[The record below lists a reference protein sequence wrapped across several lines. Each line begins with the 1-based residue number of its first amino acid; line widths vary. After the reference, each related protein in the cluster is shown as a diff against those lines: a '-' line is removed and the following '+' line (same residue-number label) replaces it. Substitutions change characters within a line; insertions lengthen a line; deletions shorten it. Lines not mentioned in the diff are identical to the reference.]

1 MRSFPTSRSNRD
13 GQKTGGPGVCAQ
25 TLSPQKPG
33 FAEVAVGCLPLGRSG
48 RSMIKVYAP
57 AGAVRN
63 RSHSRA
69 NSAIPQAQAASC
81 RGERP
86 PVVKFPDV
94 MRIFILGAGA
104 TGSLLAQL
112 LDRQGH
118 HVWCGDRDPERARR
132 FLGKKSPIA
141 VAQVNARNLHGIVRA
156 AKGCQLLINASASV
170 FNEIVMRAA
179 LRLRSHYLDLS
190 SHLTRNPF
198 HGEQFR
204 YAKKFETKNRAAV
217 INAGAAPGLTNLLV
231 KRAADL
237 CDEVLSAQIRLYESS
252 ESDDPI
258 SQWSPEVSFDEAV
271 SHPRIYRDGKFKL
284 AKRFSEVEKF
294 RFIDPVGAA
303 RVVLAAQD
311 EVATLPRFIPM
322 RDLDAKI
329 GGNEID
335 RLRRWHKQGK
345 LSKSRGLQKSRFPE
359 TSSPRAI
366 ARLIRT
372 GVLQNARFA
381 AAVLVR
387 GVQRGPKEDVHVLM
401 RSDVLFPSLY
411 TIRGRGLFTTP
422 VAFATAHVAAQFVKF
437 FPRKESGVFAPETLP
452 VEIRREILAGV
463 RSQGL
468 KVQHRVTI
476 LRSNSEDDE
485 ESL

>member
-1 MRSFPTSRSNRD
+1 
-13 GQKTGGPGVCAQ
+13 
-25 TLSPQKPG
+25 
-33 FAEVAVGCLPLGRSG
+33 
-48 RSMIKVYAP
+48 VYAY
-57 AGAVRN
+57 GRIGRN
-63 RSHSRA
+63 WALIIGENRLKTACRA
-69 NSAIPQAQAASC
+69 PRIGSTS
-81 RGERP
+81 
-86 PVVKFPDV
+86 PVVQFPDA

-141 VAQVNARNLHGIVRA
+141 IAQVNARNLRGIVRA
-156 AKGCQLLINASASV
+156 ARGCQLVINASASV

-198 HGEQFR
+198 HAEQFR
-204 YAKKFETKNRAAV
+204 YAKRFEQKNRAAV

-237 CDEVLSAQIRLYESS
+237 CDEVSAAQIRLYESS
-252 ESDDPI
+252 ESEDPI

-271 SHPRIYRDGKFKL
+271 SHPRIYRNGRFKL
-284 AKRFSEVEKF
+284 AKRFSEVERF
-294 RFIDPVGAA
+294 RFIDPVGPA

-311 EVATLPRFIPM
+311 EVATLPRYIPM

-329 GGNEID
+329 GGNDID

-345 LSKSRGLQKSRFPE
+345 LSKSRGRQKSRFPD

-366 ARLIRT
+366 ARLIRR

-387 GVQRGPKEDVHVLM
+387 GIQRGPREDVHVLM

-411 TIRGRGLFTTP
+411 TIRGRGLYTTP

-452 VEIRREILAGV
+452 VENRREILAGV

-468 KVQHRVTI
+468 KVQHKVTI
-476 LRSNSEDDE
+476 LKTNMEDE
-485 ESL
+485 EEAV

>member
-1 MRSFPTSRSNRD
+1 
-13 GQKTGGPGVCAQ
+13 
-25 TLSPQKPG
+25 
-33 FAEVAVGCLPLGRSG
+33 
-48 RSMIKVYAP
+48 
-57 AGAVRN
+57 
-63 RSHSRA
+63 
-69 NSAIPQAQAASC
+69 
-81 RGERP
+81 
-86 PVVKFPDV
+86 

-112 LDRQGH
+112 LERQGH

-132 FLGKKSPIA
+132 FLGKKSTIA
-141 VAQVNARNLHGIVRA
+141 VSQVNARNLRGIVRA
-156 AKGCQLLINASASV
+156 AKGCQLIVNASASV
-170 FNEIVMRAA
+170 FNEIVLRAA
-179 LRLRSHYLDLS
+179 LRLRAHYLDLS

-198 HGEQFR
+198 QAEQFK
-204 YAKKFETKNRAAV
+204 YANRFEKKNRAVV

-231 KRAADL
+231 KRAADQ
-237 CDEVLSAQIRLYESS
+237 CDEVLTAQIRLFESS

-271 SHPRIYRDGKFKL
+271 SNPRIYRKGKFRL
-284 AKRFSEVEKF
+284 AKRFSEIEKF
-294 RFIDPVGAA
+294 RFVEPVGSA

-345 LSKSRGLQKSRFPE
+345 LSKSRGMARSHFPE

-366 ARLIRT
+366 AKLIRQ

-381 AAVLVR
+381 AAVLVQ
-387 GVQRGPKEDVHVLM
+387 GVQRGSKEDVHILI

-411 TIRGRGLFTTP
+411 TIRRQGRFATP

-437 FPRKESGVFAPETLP
+437 FPKGESGVFAPETLP
-452 VEIRREILAGV
+452 IETRRDILAGV

-468 KVQHRVTI
+468 KILHKVTI
-476 LRSNSEDDE
+476 LKSTSDDE
-485 ESL
+485 EEL